1 MRTKEEGG
9 KEREARPGGEKC
21 SGQRDPPLWR
31 AAILDYLVRGL
42 GTGPTRRGGIGG
54 GQSMSSVVAEAAITA
69 GASGAIEGEAWK
81 AASGSEVVIRPWL
94 EAGVKLRGSAA
105 AVAPC
110 SLVELL
116 PVLLPLVLLVTAPV
130 EVRSQLM
137 FV

>member
-1 MRTKEEGG
+1 MLR
-9 KEREARPGGEKC
+9 AEKQQKC
-21 SGQRDPPLWR
+21 IFGLT
-31 AAILDYLVRGL
+31 LDYLVRGL

-54 GQSMSSVVAEAAITA
+54 GQSMSSVVAEAAMAA

-81 AASGSEVVIRPWL
+81 AASGNEVVIRPWL
-94 EAGVKLRGSAA
+94 EAGIALRGSAV

-110 SLVELL
+110 SLVELP
-116 PVLLPLVLLVTAPV
+116 PVLLLPLVLLVTAPV